1 MDTLNDLIGEA
12 TTRYARQPALLI
24 KPGFRTRTWR
34 YRDLGTQVPRVA
46 RVLTE
51 RGVRPGDRVV
61 IWAVNRPEWVV
72 GFLAVAH
79 LGGVG
84 VPLDVRSTDDFA
96 AKVVAQT
103 EPTLVL
109 ASRQTESSARRLRV
123 PTMLIES
130 LPDVARSVAEPLPA
144 ATVAADDLLLVMFTS
159 GTTGDPKGVML
170 SHHNVASNA
179 RTLIDVFPFGPDERL
194 LSVIPLSHMFGLTCD
209 LLAPLAAGK
218 TVVYPVSRQP
228 AVLVRTFREFRVTML
243 LIVPQGLRLLGNAIE
258 RKVDATGRRKRF
270 DQLHRLAAR
279 MPRFVRRLLFRP
291 VLRQFG
297 GKLRTFAVGAS
308 ALEP

>member
-1 MDTLNDLIGEA
+1 MDTLNDLIREA

-79 LGGVG
+79 AGAVA

-109 ASRQTESSARRLRV
+109 ASRQTETSARRLRV

-130 LPDVARSVAEPLPA
+130 LPDVARAAAEPLPA
-144 ATVAADDLLLVMFTS
+144 ATVEPDDLLLVMFTS

-170 SHHNVASNA
+170 
-179 RTLIDVFPFGPDERL
+179 
-194 LSVIPLSHMFGLTCD
+194 
-209 LLAPLAAGK
+209 
-218 TVVYPVSRQP
+218 
-228 AVLVRTFREFRVTML
+228 
-243 LIVPQGLRLLGNAIE
+243 
-258 RKVDATGRRKRF
+258 
-270 DQLHRLAAR
+270 
-279 MPRFVRRLLFRP
+279 
-291 VLRQFG
+291 
-297 GKLRTFAVGAS
+297 
-308 ALEP
+308 